1 MKVRVKWTEARR
13 FIWGSGSGH
22 RVIIDASA
30 TPQGETRF
38 GPSPMEMLLTGMC
51 GRTVSG
57 VIAILKKM
65 RPLVEGVVFELKAV
79 RTDSPQRVFTKIH
92 ALFSIIGNMPLE
104 KAEEVMSLTT
114 DKSCSAS
121 RMLAEMAEITDEIK
135 VIARKS

>member
-1 MKVRVKWTEARR
+1 MKARIKLAEARR
-13 FIWGSGSGH
+13 FIEGSGSGH

-38 GPSPMEMLLTGMC
+38 GPSPMEMLLRGMC

-121 RMLAEMAEITDEIK
+121 RMLAEMAAITDEIK